1 TSISKMDYSSRGIP
15 GNWQIKAVVDFDGDG
30 KADILWQ
37 DIVSGD
43 VAMWLMD
50 GVKIVGG
57 GLVSHGLPN
66 AWQILAVADY
76 NGDGKNDI
84 LWKNT
89 ANGDVYAWFMDGV
102 AISDKGYVVMGM
114 PPEWQAK

>member
-1 TSISKMDYSSRGIP
+1 
-15 GNWQIKAVVDFDGDG
+15 
-30 KADILWQ
+30 
-37 DIVSGD
+37 
-43 VAMWLMD
+43 MD

-66 AWQILAVADY
+66 VWQILAVADY

-84 LWKNT
+84 FWKNT
-89 ANGDVYAWFMDGV
+89 DNGDVYAWFMDGV

-114 PPEWQAK
+114 PPDWQAK